1 MSEGVAGGANRRVA
15 LKGIVWGA
23 PVLAVATSAPALAT
37 SQTKSRIRFT
47 NVTANEGKLKDTIY
61 VNTKVNVIDGPGPV
75 KNLMVAVRVEG
86 YEAKGWRVDQLGGW
100 GTTGLLRHEFKVS
113 GKESYLVTFTAEADG
128 VAPIVDYVTVT
139 APKWW
144 L

>member
-1 MSEGVAGGANRRVA
+1 MSEGVAGGVNRRVA

-23 PVLAVATSAPALAT
+23 PVLAVATSAPALAA

-47 NVTANEGKLKDTIY
+47 NVTASEGKSKDTIY
-61 VNTKVNVIDGPGPV
+61 VNTKVNVVDGPEPV
-75 KNLMVAVRVEG
+75 KNLRVAACIEG
-86 YEAKGWRVDQLGGW
+86 HEAKEWRVDQLGGW
-100 GTTGLLRHEFKVS
+100 GTTGLLKHEFKVS

-128 VAPIVDYVTVT
+128 VTPIVDYVAVA

-144 L
+144 